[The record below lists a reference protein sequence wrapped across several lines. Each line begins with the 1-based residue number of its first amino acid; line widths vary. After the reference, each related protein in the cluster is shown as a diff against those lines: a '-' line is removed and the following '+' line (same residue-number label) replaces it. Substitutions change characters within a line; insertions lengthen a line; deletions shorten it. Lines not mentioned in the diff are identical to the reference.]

1 MRDVRTNDASWVIT
15 SEVALE
21 FQWPEEAP
29 HDPLWVRVIA
39 IPDEGWLDRQW
50 DRVNLTERIPPRLHW
65 EKHLLE
71 FTPYAVHAEI
81 DNLAVVANY
90 VDQVLTRS
98 GAWQYDRPQVTKG
111 LLENMRVP
119 VFGSPPKD
127 WAKLGSLL
135 GVGGGLTGA
144 GILAG
149 VGAEPSLT
157 LVLILGGATL
167 FVNIVVP
174 VSRAIG
180 RGLEHRIDQLMGTP
194 PRPPAELE

>member
-1 MRDVRTNDASWVIT
+1 MRTNDTTWVVT
-15 SEVALE
+15 TEVALE
-21 FQWPEEAP
+21 FEWPEEVS
-29 HDPLWVRVIA
+29 HDPLWVRVVA
-39 IPDEGWLDRQW
+39 LPDQDWLDRQW
-50 DRVNLTERIPPRLHW
+50 DRVNLTERIPPQIHW
-65 EKHLLE
+65 EKHLLQ

-81 DNLAVVANY
+81 DNVAVVTSY

-98 GAWQYDRPQVTKG
+98 GAWEYDRAQVNQG

-127 WAKLGSLL
+127 WAKLASLFR
-135 GVGGGLTGA
+135 VGGGLAGA
-144 GILAG
+144 GLLAG

-157 LVLILGGATL
+157 MVLIAGGATL

-174 VSRAIG
+174 VSKAIG
-180 RGLEHRIDQLMGTP
+180 RGLEYRIDELMGTP